1 MYNRSEIMKEAW
13 NTYRKFQTWV
23 GKLSFGECLRR
34 AWAKAKKAIAIARL
48 LDRNAAV
55 VCNGCRV
62 TVRHQFV
69 ADVTMGWAVIGD
81 TYRIRKEIKAAGFG
95 WDPENRC
102 WFTTDRAVATRF
114 VKLYK

>member
-13 NTYRKFQTWV
+13 NSYRMAQKWV
-23 GKLSFGECLRR
+23 EKLSFGECLRR
-34 AWAKAKKAIAIARL
+34 AWAKATKAVAGAHS
-48 LDRNAAV
+48 LDQNAAV
-55 VCNGCRV
+55 VCNGNRV
-62 TVRHQFV
+62 IVRHQFV

-81 TYRIRKEIKAAGFG
+81 TYRIRKEIKSAGFK
-95 WDPENRC
+95 WDPETRC